1 MARTHVLLPLVY
13 LVLPGCFT
21 EQPPMVPSST
31 TGPPPT
37 TTSSPTTTTDPSSST
52 TTGPDPD
59 TTATADDTGTT
70 TGPPVGCPA
79 PDGELDPTCPPPTP
93 FCVAGDCVPCTD
105 PGAGACTPEAGGPL
119 CDDSGQCVECTDK
132 NSRACSGNTP
142 VCSPEGQ
149 CSPCTAHEQCP
160 GGAGCHL
167 FEGSCLPPDQVIE
180 VPAGESIADAFLQ
193 IGVGGMGTIRVL
205 PGSFAETLTFPSGA
219 VVALLADGPVQI
231 IGTGGLPTIEILNN
245 STAYLGGIDLE
256 NIQIADGVVSAG
268 DVRLDDCTLRL
279 ADRGLVSTGGRVHL
293 ERTRVTDNEGAGLW
307 LGGSD
312 PVVLRNAIVAGNG
325 FGMTSSGVVTLGPI
339 PLAILYSTVA
349 DNAGAGGGAIDSAAG
364 MGEVR
369 NSILVSSNLTNSI
382 VSGPGLDFSNCV
394 VADSAL
400 ADQQGNI
407 GVTDLGDLMFDGI
420 WEIGAASIAQ
430 DVAAWQP
437 GDPRTDINGVMRPN
451 MDGAMDYAGA
461 DLPD

>member
-1 MARTHVLLPLVY
+1 MVRVHVFFPLVV

-21 EQPPMVPSST
+21 EQPPMISSST

-37 TTSSPTTTTDPSSST
+37 TTQMPTTTVDPSTSATTDPDSGT
-52 TTGPDPD
+52 TES
-59 TTATADDTGTT
+59 ADDTTE
-70 TGPPVGCPA
+70 TGPPIICGA
-79 PDGELDPTCPPPTP
+79 PDGDFDPTCLPETP

-105 PGAGACTPEAGGPL
+105 PGAGACTVAAGGTI
-119 CDDSGQCVECTDK
+119 CDEDGRCVECTPEDA
-132 NSRACSGNTP
+132 SACSGTTP
-142 VCSPEGQ
+142 VCGPEGQ
-149 CSPCTAHEQCP
+149 CLPCTAHDQCT

-180 VPAGESIADAFLQ
+180 VPAVGSIADALLQ
-193 IGVGGMGTIRVL
+193 IGVGGMGTIRIL
-205 PGSFAETLTFPSGA
+205 PGNFTENLTIPSGA
-219 VVALLADGPVQI
+219 VVALVADGSVRI
-231 IGTGGLPTIEILNN
+231 TGTGGLPTIEVLNN
-245 STAYLGGIDLE
+245 TTAYLGGIDLE

-268 DVRLDDCTLRL
+268 DVRLDECTLRL

-293 ERTRVTDNEGAGLW
+293 ERTRVIDNEGAGLL

-325 FGMTSSGVVTLGPI
+325 FGMAPAGVVSTAPT
-339 PLAILYSTVA
+339 PLTILYSTIA
-349 DNAGAGGGAIDSAAG
+349 DNAGAGGGALDSAAG

-369 NSILVSSNLTNSI
+369 NSILVSGNLTNSI

-400 ADQQGNI
+400 ADQQGNV
-407 GVTDLGDLMFDGI
+407 GVADLGDLMFDAD
-420 WEIGAASIAQ
+420 WEVGPASLAQ
-430 DVAAWQP
+430 DVAVWQP
-437 GDPRTDINGVMRPN
+437 GDPQVDINGAMRPN

-461 DLPD
+461 DRAD